1 MMKLNLSPRNCFQK
15 FQGFNNHKKNCF
27 QSHSDQIV
35 VLFGLRMVLCTYL
48 GYQQV
53 FATPSISK
61 QLPGQGVQ

>member
-15 FQGFNNHKKNCF
+15 FQGFNNHKKPVFN
-27 QSHSDQIV
+27 HIQIKFG

-61 QLPGQGVQ
+61 QLPGQWVQ